1 MQKTG
6 KEFDMNADTFTL
18 DNLFAMELHNYH
30 NLIGEIVNAAT
41 KEQGIEKG
49 IKEVGVFFFYL
60 THPFIFYLFHDL

>member
-41 KEQGIEKG
+41 KEQAIEKG
-49 IKEVGVFFFYL
+49 IKEVRFSVYL
-60 THPFIFYLFHDL
+60 KHLFTSFKL

>member
-18 DNLFAMELHNYH
+18 DNLFAMELHNYQ

-49 IKEVGVFFFYL
+49 IKEVGVFFFIFCS
-60 THPFIFYLFHDL
+60 TSFISTFC